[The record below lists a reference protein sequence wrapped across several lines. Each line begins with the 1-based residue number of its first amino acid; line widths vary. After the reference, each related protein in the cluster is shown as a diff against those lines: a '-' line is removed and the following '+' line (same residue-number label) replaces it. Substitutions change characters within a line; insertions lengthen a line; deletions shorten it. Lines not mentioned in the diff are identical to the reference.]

1 MEIEMRPF
9 EKIIKLC
16 PFCLKDTE
24 QQEYYVQNP
33 GLDLTTHRPTV
44 PPILVKV
51 SAEEDHLFGW
61 YVFSTCSE
69 CGYTYRVMGVPKLRQ
84 GTIPDK
90 GVKSVIKYA
99 LTGCD
104 LCYYASME
112 CRLGRVF
119 INLSNG
125 MKVYLCDRHSR
136 DVEEEKK
143 TTGSYSSL
151 IYALGRWQKLGDT
164 FGDSIALDGGNE
176 IAIRNASGSAID
188 VLLRLLS
195 SGNMGKEKLISEA
208 AGTKDRLA
216 LEDDISY
223 MLSAGILVSSSSGL
237 LAKKEYLALTEKGKA
252 LAGFL
257 RSRY

>member
-16 PFCLKDTE
+16 PFCLRDTE
-24 QQEYYVQNP
+24 QQAYYVQNP
-33 GLDLTTHRPTV
+33 SLDLTTHRPTV

-61 YVFSTCSE
+61 YVFSTCST

-84 GTIPDK
+84 GAIPYA
-90 GVKSVIKYA
+90 GVKSFIKYA

-104 LCYYASME
+104 LCYYASMD

-136 DVEEEKK
+136 GVEEEKK
-143 TTGSYSSL
+143 ITGSYSSL
-151 IYALGRWQKLGDT
+151 INKLGRWQKLGDT
-164 FGDSIALDGGNE
+164 FGESITLDSGNE
-176 IAIRNASGSAID
+176 IAIRNASGSAEE
-188 VLLRLLS
+188 VLLKLS
-195 SGNMGKEKLISEA
+195 SGSMGKERLIGEA

-216 LEDDISY
+216 IEEDISY

-237 LAKKEYLALTEKGKA
+237 LAKKEHLTLTDRGKA